1 MQNSPV
7 LTVALCNYADHP
19 WRCLCR
25 GSLQMTRT
33 TRFLRMILQLRHIF
47 FTEASTFMFR
57 SLNLLPYLARNVIR
71 HRVKSYGETS
81 TVTLSPGRMRM

>member
-1 MQNSPV
+1 M
-7 LTVALCNYADHP
+7 ALCNYADHP

-81 TVTLSPGRMRM
+81 TVTLSPGRMLI